1 MRDREHAAPQ
11 LSVGPCCVLRLLLL
25 LLLLLLVVAG
35 EAAALEEVDVVEAA
49 VDLELLERLARWTRI
64 A

>member
-1 MRDREHAAPQ
+1 MDIVREGELPLAI
-11 LSVGPCCVLRLLLL
+11 LLLL
-25 LLLLLLVVAG
+25 LLLLVAG